1 MAKEM
6 STPEKEMLC
15 QIIDESPILDYPIV
29 KLEMP
34 EEYEAEMEYEIP
46 AEDKEK
52 ILKELWPF
60 ATPVTLETIFWDLHE
75 QAFFKMCG
83 FKVIRSRN
91 RNFIASPYYS
101 HSGGLACDFIS
112 DASDILDIKRITKK

>member
-1 MAKEM
+1 MKEL
-6 STPEKEMLC
+6 SIPEKEILS
-15 QIIDESPILDYPIV
+15 QIVDESPILDYEL
-29 KLEMP
+29 KRLDCGEYQAELE
-34 EEYEAEMEYEIP
+34 YDIP
-46 AEDKEK
+46 AENKEK
-52 ILKELWPF
+52 VLKELWPF